1 MKIDRDLLLN
11 SLSLLEPGLAKKEII
26 EQAVSFIFKNDRIIT
41 YNDNISVSIPF
52 QSGITTAVIGSP
64 LLSILK
70 KIKQREI
77 ELQFADNMLYVIA
90 GKSRTG
96 IKCTNQINPII
107 DELSIPQDYYALP
120 PDFNEAVGFCLLTV
134 NPKDEF
140 IFRCIHISNGIV
152 ESTDKKR
159 LTRYHLSENTM
170 AEDWMLI
177 PETSAKSMSKYKFT
191 SYAIKTSW
199 IHLRTDDDILFS
211 FRTLAQDE
219 FPNLSS
225 FIQTDGIKVNAPAE
239 LSEILNKSL
248 IFAKE
253 QEEPYAEVTI
263 ENNEMKINCKGD
275 SGFYEDATVIN
286 YNGARLSFCINP
298 SFLNSMTKLLSSI
311 LICNNCAVLLGDKFE
326 HVVLFL
332 TAKEKK

>member
-1 MKIDRDLLLN
+1 
-11 SLSLLEPGLAKKEII
+11 
-26 EQAVSFIFKNDRIIT
+26 
-41 YNDNISVSIPF
+41 
-52 QSGITTAVIGSP
+52 
-64 LLSILK
+64 
-70 KIKQREI
+70 
-77 ELQFADNMLYVIA
+77 
-90 GKSRTG
+90 
-96 IKCTNQINPII
+96 
-107 DELSIPQDYYALP
+107 
-120 PDFNEAVGFCLLTV
+120 
-134 NPKDEF
+134 
-140 IFRCIHISNGIV
+140 
-152 ESTDKKR
+152 
-159 LTRYHLSENTM
+159 
-170 AEDWMLI
+170 
-177 PETSAKSMSKYKFT
+177 
-191 SYAIKTSW
+191 
-199 IHLRTDDDILFS
+199 
-211 FRTLAQDE
+211 
-219 FPNLSS
+219 
-225 FIQTDGIKVNAPAE
+225 VNAPAE